1 MSLASIWS
9 ANLYQLWNSLGS
21 NSTFTFLRFSTT
33 LVPEKPYNTR
43 RRQLQQLRRLVQ
55 VLRWEPRSF
64 ITSCS
69 HPEWK
74 VEKVTVR
81 SSTNKDIN
89 QPELNKLK
97 AVQCFHIQE
106 NISIRK
112 AFDRPA
118 TILVFDIETTGF
130 SRQNERIIE
139 FALRDLIGG
148 KNSTFQTLI
157 NPEKDVLNAYIHGIR
172 TYMVNKPDVP
182 TFRELVPILLQYVRS
197 RQVDGRPVIWVAHN
211 GRRFDVPFMIK
222 EFQRCSVEIPP
233 DWMFVDTLPLARQLV
248 KADGSKK
255 LNFRNNFKRIT
266 FDLKLSVPELMNGAF
281 RASDIIKILPEKQD
295 GANTGCDVYGIRIDN
310 LQFMI
315 GLDNNGAYEIPLAY
329 EGIYVMH

>member
-1 MSLASIWS
+1 MSLAAIWS

-97 AVQCFHIQE
+97 AVQCYHIQE

-248 KADGSKK
+248 KADGSKLPSFSLK
-255 LNFRNNFKRIT
+255 ALREHYEIPLDGPAHRAMQDVTTLCYVLQRIT

-295 GANTGCDVYGIRIDN
+295 GAV
-310 LQFMI
+310 
-315 GLDNNGAYEIPLAY
+315 
-329 EGIYVMH
+329 